1 MAETLGLFEE
11 ALQLARDLGYVVREE
26 PLGELPGGSCMVGG
40 SRQVLL
46 NLEQPVADRLDR
58 LLRAI
63 RADPRLAVEPLS
75 RLLAARLRALD
86 ADG

>member
-58 LLRAI
+58 LLRALHGDS
-63 RADPRLAVEPLS
+63 RVANEPMS
-75 RLLAARLRALD
+75 RLLAARLKALD
-86 ADG
+86 VAR

>member
-1 MAETLGLFEE
+1 MSDTLGLLEE

-26 PLGELPGGSCMVGG
+26 PLGDLSGGGCVVGG
-40 SRQVLL
+40 TRQVLL
-46 NLEQPVADRLDR
+46 NLEQPVADRLDC